1 VPEKYDYII
10 VGSGSAGAVIANR
23 LTETSRTRVLLLEA
37 GGPDNNPL
45 LSMPLAFRTVFSR
58 PAYSWNYMSEPES
71 GLGGRR
77 LPIPRGR
84 TLGGTSSINAMIAI
98 RGNSRDFD
106 QWAESGLQG
115 WGYQDVLPYFRR
127 LERSWRGDNVYHGGS
142 GRVEITQMTS
152 PDMLYEPLRK
162 AAESIGIRSNDD
174 PNGQSQDGISRMEAT
189 IGGGYRSSTS
199 RAYLKDA
206 RKRSNLTVLTKAVA
220 SKIILEGVRAIGIE
234 YVRNGFRETS
244 FVGKEIIV
252 SAGSYNSPQ
261 LLMLSGIGPAEHLR
275 EKGIVPVVDL
285 PGVGRNLSEHPNII
299 MAFGT
304 PGKLGYT
311 KFLRFD
317 RAAMAVAQWFLWH
330 SGPFATNGAAANIF
344 LRTRPECDRPDMQI
358 ICMPV
363 NNTATLW
370 FPGVRP
376 QEIVGL
382 SARLGALHPKSRG
395 AVELRSSDPA
405 ESPRIS
411 FNMFSERDDL
421 ATMVAGVK
429 LCREIYMALHR
440 DGIVTEEILP
450 GSQVQTDQDI
460 EEFIRENAGHRSHP
474 VGTCKMGTDRMSVV
488 DEQLRVKGIAG
499 LRIADASIMPELP
512 SGNTNLPSIMIG
524 EKASDLLKG
533 KLRYDSEGAGRA

>member
-1 VPEKYDYII
+1 MPEKYDYII

-58 PAYSWNYMSEPES
+58 PAYSWNYMSEPEP

-106 QWAESGLQG
+106 QWADSGLQG

-234 YVRNGFRETS
+234 YVRNGLRESS

-429 LCREIYMALHR
+429 LCREIYKALHR

>member
-1 VPEKYDYII
+1 
-10 VGSGSAGAVIANR
+10 
-23 LTETSRTRVLLLEA
+23 
-37 GGPDNNPL
+37 
-45 LSMPLAFRTVFSR
+45 
-58 PAYSWNYMSEPES
+58 
-71 GLGGRR
+71 
-77 LPIPRGR
+77 
-84 TLGGTSSINAMIAI
+84 MIAI

-162 AAESIGIRSNDD
+162 AAESIGICSNDD

>member
-162 AAESIGIRSNDD
+162 AAESIGICSNDD

-304 PGKLGYT
+304 PGKLGYM

-344 LRTRPECDRPDMQI
+344 LRTRPEFDRPDMQI

-376 QEIVGL
+376 QKIVGL